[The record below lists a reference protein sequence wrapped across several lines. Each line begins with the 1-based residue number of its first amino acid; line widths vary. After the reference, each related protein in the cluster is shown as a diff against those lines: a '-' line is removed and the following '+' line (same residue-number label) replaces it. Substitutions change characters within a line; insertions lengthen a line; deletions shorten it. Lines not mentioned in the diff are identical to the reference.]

1 MKIRFPDD
9 DARRQPL
16 LCCFLPRHLY
26 CFCFYLALLL
36 LQASSIYI
44 IAHVFVLLK
53 LVISINQFDTVTL
66 YIYHY
71 IYIVARRDIYYT
83 GPEIVAF
90 DEKLAVVL
98 LRTENGAAHNDMY
111 LLSML
116 MLLAEELEFVFVPQG
131 IRKAQYSSCNACTY
145 VQLHRYS

>member
-1 MKIRFPDD
+1 MYYLNW
-9 DARRQPL
+9 L
-16 LCCFLPRHLY
+16 LVLI
-26 CFCFYLALLL
+26 
-36 LQASSIYI
+36 SSTQLRCIYI
-44 IAHVFVLLK
+44 
-53 LVISINQFDTVTL
+53 T
-66 YIYHY
+66 